1 MIFIVETKEGSGV
14 QAEDQDDSGSTQ
26 QTTWDP
32 GFWEELENT
41 GTPLPEG
48 AHRVWGLWASTDHQL
63 EESSRCSLIL
73 GGREALSQ
81 PLSTH
86 WKVRRQKEN
95 VVWLHK
101 RNTNYSHLCKLLSI
115 RA

>member
-48 AHRVWGLWASTDHQL
+48 AHRVWGL
-63 EESSRCSLIL
+63 
-73 GGREALSQ
+73 
-81 PLSTH
+81 
-86 WKVRRQKEN
+86 
-95 VVWLHK
+95 
-101 RNTNYSHLCKLLSI
+101 
-115 RA
+115 